1 MLGYLSSASAG
12 ASSSVYSTSILSF
25 TDTVS
30 HPADRVVYIRVAPDP
45 EPDPEPVP
53 DVWKC
58 AYCGELRTGMTCPG
72 CGAARPH
79 EEALESR

>member
-1 MLGYLSSASAG
+1 MLDYFGSASAG
-12 ASSSVYSTSILSF
+12 ASSSAYSTSIPSF
-25 TDTVS
+25 TGTAR

-45 EPDPEPVP
+45 EPIL

-58 AYCGELRTGMTCPG
+58 AYCGGLRTGGMTCPG

-79 EEALESR
+79 GEALESR